1 MHQTITPLKTT
12 MTMTMTLSNDRY
24 VEEEYFDALVLR
36 LDNIGVKDPQATAHE
51 IMDVWT
57 VNGVLDVEGLDRA
70 MCGVDNTTDD
80 DV

>member
-12 MTMTMTLSNDRY
+12 MTMTMTLSDRW
-24 VEEEYFDALVLR
+24 VEEQYFDSLCIL
-36 LDNIGVKDPQATAHE
+36 LDNIGVKDPAECAHE
-51 IMDVWT
+51 IMDAWT

-70 MCGVDNTTDD
+70 MRVDNRTDD